1 LFGRHPADLRQSR
14 LQGGDADR
22 LPSRG
27 GSAGSQDVGQHRPVL
42 LAICWVPGYW
52 LKQDSDVNFV
62 LDQALRWHVNSVN
75 IKLSAIPAQW
85 KKEFKG
91 IPKEDGLSFHL
102 AAAGVPHVVHRG
114 QMMPVHM
121 WRLKRRGS
129 AGVSRIHAEPTRL
142 AKTRK
147 TRLELDILPISE
159 YTVGSWV
166 ARA

>member
-1 LFGRHPADLRQSR
+1 MFGRHAADLRQSR
-14 LQGGDADR
+14 LQGGDTDR

-27 GSAGSQDVGQHRPVL
+27 GSAGIQDVGQHRPVL
-42 LAICWVPGYW
+42 LEICWVPGYW

-62 LDQALRWHVNSVN
+62 LDQALRWHVSSVN

-91 IPKEDGLSFHL
+91 IPKENGLSFHL

-142 AKTRK
+142 AAVPHR
-147 TRLELDILPISE
+147 RLIINP
-159 YTVGSWV
+159 TV
-166 ARA
+166 